1 MNGVGNLTDNDGS
14 GVLDLLLSP
23 EGLVVSNVSAVRT
36 MAWCGASYSGSRDHL
51 KIAEAFLNGT
61 LAAHIAVFV
70 RLDRNADLV
79 T

>member
-1 MNGVGNLTDNDGS
+1 MNGVGNLTDDDGS

-23 EGLVVSNVSAVRT
+23 EGLVVSDVSAIRT
-36 MAWCGASYSGSRDHL
+36 MAWCRASYTGSRDHF

-61 LAAHIAVFV
+61 LAAQIAVFV
-70 RLDRNADLV
+70 RLDRNANLV